1 MILSILSNI
10 KIIVFGTLIIVI
22 SLLYAYNSYLRDEN
36 DELETHNTKLLNEL
50 NNAKE
55 DISFIKNINDN
66 LYNNNIKLKNETN
79 ELNKKLS
86 KLSNVD
92 KMAQKHPTML
102 GNILTDASKKVN
114 RCFEDISRSKECEK

>member
-1 MILSILSNI
+1 MILSNI
-10 KIIVFGTLIIVI
+10 KVIVFGALIIVI
-22 SLLYAYNSYLRDEN
+22 SLLYAYNSYLRDKN
-36 DELETHNTKLLNEL
+36 DELETQNTKLLNEL

-55 DISFIKNINDN
+55 DISIIKNINDN

-86 KLSNVD
+86 KLSNID

-114 RCFEDISRSKECEK
+114 RCFEDISRGKECEK

>member
-1 MILSILSNI
+1 MILSNI
-10 KIIVFGTLIIVI
+10 KVIAFGALIIVI
-22 SLLYAYNSYLRDEN
+22 SLLYTYNSYLRDKN
-36 DELETHNTKLLNEL
+36 DELETQNTKLLNEL

-55 DISFIKNINDN
+55 DISIIKNINDN

-86 KLSNVD
+86 KLSNID
-92 KMAQKHPTML
+92 KIAQKHPTML

-114 RCFEDISRSKECEK
+114 KCFEDISRGKECEK